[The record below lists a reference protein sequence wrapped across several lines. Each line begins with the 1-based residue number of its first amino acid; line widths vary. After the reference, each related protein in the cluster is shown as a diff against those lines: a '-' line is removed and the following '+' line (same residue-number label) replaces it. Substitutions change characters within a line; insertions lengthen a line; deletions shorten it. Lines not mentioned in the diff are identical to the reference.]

1 VTCLSND
8 SLFIS
13 NAYTATDHFVT
24 GGTVTWTPTDKLQ
37 NRLAVGF
44 DYNDAD
50 IATITPFGHLRV
62 PLGQYFETLWNRTLL
77 TVDLASTYRQP
88 LGASF
93 GSTTSIGGQM
103 FDSRLHSTDLQAD
116 NFAGPGEPT
125 LVSGSLRTINDVNQQ
140 RVINAGFF
148 LQEMIAWRDR
158 VFVTGGLRVDGN
170 SAFGKSLGLQRY
182 PKVSVAYA
190 ISDESFWP
198 TQFVETMKLRGAL
211 GESGKAPGAFD
222 AVRTYDPVAAE
233 NGQPAFTPSQVG
245 NPFLGPERTREVE
258 AGFDASLF
266 GGRLGVNY
274 TYYNQ
279 RTSDALIPVVLP
291 PSNGFTAAQLT
302 NVGRLNNHGQELTV
316 NAGIIQRRALDLSG
330 RLQFTTFNSKAG
342 NVGGNSI
349 TIDALSRSYVR
360 EGYPVPS
367 YFGYQVTNPDEF
379 AAPVVDSNAFLGATF
394 PTKIISPSLSLK
406 LYERLTI
413 DALGEWQLGGHLLNA
428 IAYQNENLSSWQPCY
443 DAQAKLRLAAAG
455 NTTALSDVPALM
467 RARCALDATRDYAY
481 WVESSDFFKLRSVS
495 LAYELPAKL
504 LRGVRNATVV
514 LAGRNLFTSS
524 RYSGTDPEVA
534 DQRDNSFSRRDYY
547 VFPTYRSFT
556 ATIRTS
562 F

>member
-1 VTCLSND
+1 
-8 SLFIS
+8 
-13 NAYTATDHFVT
+13 
-24 GGTVTWTPTDKLQ
+24 
-37 NRLAVGF
+37 
-44 DYNDAD
+44 
-50 IATITPFGHLRV
+50 
-62 PLGQYFETLWNRTLL
+62 
-77 TVDLASTYRQP
+77 
-88 LGASF
+88 
-93 GSTTSIGGQM
+93 
-103 FDSRLHSTDLQAD
+103 
-116 NFAGPGEPT
+116 
-125 LVSGSLRTINDVNQQ
+125 
-140 RVINAGFF
+140 
-148 LQEMIAWRDR
+148 
-158 VFVTGGLRVDGN
+158 
-170 SAFGKSLGLQRY
+170 
-182 PKVSVAYA
+182 
-190 ISDESFWP
+190 
-198 TQFVETMKLRGAL
+198 
-211 GESGKAPGAFD
+211 
-222 AVRTYDPVAAE
+222 VRTYDPVAAE

-524 RYSGTDPEVA
+524 KYSGTDPEVA